1 MRLLWSNCLLKKI
14 LCYYYCWFYFIGS
27 ANVLKNLRLIKSAT
41 RKVGMAL
48 EKASPGP
55 PYVIDLAIV
64 VLLLV
69 AVNVV
74 VVVVNAATG
83 T

>member
-1 MRLLWSNCLLKKI
+1 
-14 LCYYYCWFYFIGS
+14 
-27 ANVLKNLRLIKSAT
+27 VLKNLRLIKSAT